1 MQKKFQVVKKIRVNT
16 ILIAILAAAS
26 VGGAFKGFVKS
37 VFSLFS
43 LALAATIAFFTA
55 SWLAQIFVE
64 AGFIEQPI
72 SNWVTSILSGLDEG
86 LVSQQFESSEQMLA
100 FIQETD
106 MPYFVKT
113 ILASVI
119 ENITFTGNFTVSS
132 LMVPRLYNLFMK
144 VFAFAIILI
153 VVYFLLKILQIYLS
167 KVKIKFLRVTDRAL
181 GFIFGL
187 VMGLAIYLI
196 FTAVLICI
204 SQFMLSQWLIEKIE
218 QGYVSAL
225 FYHKYGDAIL
235 NLIG

>member
-1 MQKKFQVVKKIRVNT
+1 M
-16 ILIAILAAAS
+16 
-26 VGGAFKGFVKS
+26 GGAFKGFVKS
-37 VFSLFS
+37 MFSLFS

-100 FIQETD
+100 FIQERD

-132 LMVPRLYNLFMK
+132 LMVPRLYNLFIK
-144 VFAFAIILI
+144 VIAFAIILI

-181 GFIFGL
+181 GFIFGV